1 MYLQDP
7 VNQGVNV
14 SPERQDGLPQPGDV
28 HVPDRTGP
36 PIRSRP
42 ARHFGW
48 YSTELR
54 AVITRIQTAGSA
66 QPIGT
71 SGIADSNPDR
81 ITRWRSWQ

>member
-1 MYLQDP
+1 MYPREL
-7 VNQGVNV
+7 VNQAVNV

-28 HVPDRTGP
+28 DVPDRP
-36 PIRSRP
+36 AHPQP
-42 ARHFGW
+42 AARHFGW

-71 SGIADSNPDR
+71 SGNADSNPDR